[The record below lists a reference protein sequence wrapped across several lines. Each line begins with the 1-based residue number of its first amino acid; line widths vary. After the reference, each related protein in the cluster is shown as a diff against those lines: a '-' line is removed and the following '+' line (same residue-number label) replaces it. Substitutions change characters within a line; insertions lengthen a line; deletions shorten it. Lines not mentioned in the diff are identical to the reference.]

1 MTWNDINLYQYQQ
14 IIEANKIEYPIDR
27 IDRLIAI
34 VNNWTANQ
42 VNDLNVEKYNAE
54 VKRLAFL
61 DTEPD
66 GQPVKYIDVNGK
78 RYKCIYDVRKMPS
91 ARYIES
97 KVFQTDLIPNLHKLA
112 ASMVVPM
119 KKTIWGWKEKPYDS
133 IMHSVYADD
142 MLEAKFKDIYH
153 SIVFFYHVYR
163 IWIEVSRGYLKTQ
176 LEMQGVNQSEKALA
190 DLLNIMDGS
199 IQPHKLQNTI
209 VSRLTKHI
217 NYQP

>member
-42 VNDLNVEKYNAE
+42 VNDLSVERYNEE

-66 GQPVKYIDVNGK
+66 GKPVKFIDVNGK

-119 KKTIWGWKEKPYDS
+119 KKTLWGWKESDYDS
-133 IMHSVYADD
+133 IMHPVYADD

-163 IWIEVSRGYLKTQ
+163 IWIEVSRDYLKTQ
-176 LEMQGVNQSEKALA
+176 LEMQGVSQSEKALA
-190 DLLNIMDGS
+190 DLLSIMDGS
-199 IQPHKLQNTI
+199 IAPHKLQNTI

>member
-112 ASMVVPM
+112 ASMVIPM
-119 KKTIWGWKEKPYDS
+119 KKTIWGWKEVSYDS
-133 IMHSVYADD
+133 IMHPVYSED

-163 IWIEVSRGYLKTQ
+163 IWIEVSKGYLKIQ
-176 LEMQGVNQSEKALA
+176 LQMQGVNQSEKALA

-199 IQPHKLQNTI
+199 IAPHKLQNTI

>member
-42 VNDLNVEKYNAE
+42 VNDLNVERYNAE

-112 ASMVVPM
+112 ASMVIPM
-119 KKTIWGWKEKPYDS
+119 KKTIWGWKEVSYDS
-133 IMHSVYADD
+133 INHPAYAED

-163 IWIEVSRGYLKTQ
+163 IWIEVSKGYLKTQ

-209 VSRLTKHI
+209 VLRLTKHI

>member
-54 VKRLAFL
+54 VKRLDFL

-66 GQPVKYIDVNGK
+66 GKPVKYIDVNGK
-78 RYKCIYDVRKMPS
+78 RYKCVYDVRRMPS

-112 ASMVVPM
+112 ASMVIPM
-119 KKTIWGWKEKPYDS
+119 KKTIWGWKEVSYDS
-133 IMHSVYADD
+133 IMHPVYAED

-163 IWIEVSRGYLKTQ
+163 IWIEVSKGYLKTQ

-190 DLLNIMDGS
+190 DLLSIMDGS
-199 IQPHKLQNTI
+199 IAPHKLQNTI

>member
-42 VNDLNVEKYNAE
+42 VNDLSVERYNEE

-66 GQPVKYIDVNGK
+66 GKPVKFIDVNGK

-119 KKTIWGWKEKPYDS
+119 KKTLWGWKESDYDS
-133 IMHSVYADD
+133 IMHPVYADD

-199 IQPHKLQNTI
+199 IAPHKLQNTI